1 MSGYVRATKLDEE
14 FDGEKVTGSLQPLSL
29 PDLLRLQ
36 STQVGS
42 DEDAARVL
50 AEIVPK
56 YVKDFAGLTAADG
69 SAVPIEE
76 VCASGYFVELAM
88 AIGRKLVLASRPPQK
103 PSETSAS

>member
-14 FDGEKVTGSLQPLSL
+14 FEGERVTGLLAPLRL

-36 STQVGS
+36 STQVAN

-50 AEIVPK
+50 AEIVPQ
-56 YVKDFAGLTAADG
+56 YVKDFAGLTAQDG
-69 SAVPIEE
+69 TVVPIEE
-76 VCASGYFVELAM
+76 VCSSAYFLKLAM
-88 AIGRKLVLASRPPQK
+88 AIGRKLVTAATPPQL